1 MYFFYIVFQI
11 RLIIGLIEEC
21 CGVFCTTMAHKWPI
35 MTLLQEHLLKP
46 PFRNIK
52 LILFIPQ

>member
-21 CGVFCTTMAHKWPI
+21 CGVFCTTMAHKGPI
-35 MTLLQEHLLKP
+35 MTFLQEH
-46 PFRNIK
+46 
-52 LILFIPQ
+52 IPKCLSQPHFGQVWG